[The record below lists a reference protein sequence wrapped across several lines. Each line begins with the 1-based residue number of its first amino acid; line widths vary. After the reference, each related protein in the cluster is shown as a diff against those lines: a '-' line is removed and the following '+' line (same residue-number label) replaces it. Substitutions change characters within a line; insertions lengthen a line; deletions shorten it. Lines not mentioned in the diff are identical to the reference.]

1 MQSDAFVS
9 DHQRPQR
16 MEEAELLK
24 ERFQA
29 ITDKRKLQEEIT
41 QKRLKVEE
49 EKLTHQ
55 HLKKKALRE
64 KWLLDGLS
72 SLTPK
77 EQEEMQKQNQDD
89 QQRTHELEQ
98 DILRLE
104 KEIEALE
111 KEEMKISANE
121 EAILKKLKSVEKTTE
136 DIIKSVKAEK
146 AGVEEETA
154 DYIYANIPDLPKSF
168 RPSALKRAGQAA
180 TDDEEKKKALFA
192 MEIKVEKDMKT
203 GENTVLSTIPL
214 PSSEFKETGIKV
226 YDDGRKSVYAV
237 SSNCNPTQNGMDE
250 LAPVEVEDLLR
261 QATEKNSKS
270 PTEYHEP
277 VFANKFCR
285 PTTPQKDKL
294 VSGPKLEDQQKRDM
308 NGLSNHQTEL
318 FSKAE
323 PSMKAHKENGLD
335 LSRATQPKSPS
346 PVLPQQENRIHSNSE
361 NRSAG
366 NEKRNTAHEE
376 LKPYQNTREKHHEAR
391 ALNSCH
397 LNAVSPAPQE
407 DEEDVQY
414 RIVQALPCYVDDS
427 EPVTMIFMGYQ
438 RVDEDAEA
446 DQKLSRYDGVIR
458 AELVMIDDDEEDES
472 KSEKPSYH
480 PIGPYSQVY
489 QPLNRQK
496 TTEAPQTVP
505 ASRLGANLNTAPHK
519 NSISLREQEERLSS
533 PTHHTRLH
541 SQGPGDGTE
550 DPSLTALRIRMAKL
564 GKKVI

>member
-1 MQSDAFVS
+1 
-9 DHQRPQR
+9 

-49 EKLTHQ
+49 EKMKHQ

-77 EQEEMQKQNQDD
+77 EQEEMQKQNQED
-89 QQRTHELEQ
+89 QQRTDELEQ
-98 DILRLE
+98 DIFRLE

-111 KEEMKISANE
+111 REEMEVSAKE

-136 DIIKSVKAEK
+136 DIIKSVKTEK
-146 AGVEEETA
+146 AGVAKEAA
-154 DYIYANIPDLPKSF
+154 DYIYTSIPDLPKYF
-168 RPSALKRAGQAA
+168 RPSALRSTAHAA
-180 TDDEEKKKALFA
+180 TDDEEKRKALFA

-214 PSSEFKETGIKV
+214 PSKEFKETGIKV

-237 SSNCNPTQNGMDE
+237 SSNGSTTQNGMDE

-261 QATEKNSKS
+261 QATEKNSQS

-285 PTTPQKDKL
+285 PVTPQKDKL
-294 VSGPKLEDQQKRDM
+294 VPGPKPEDTHRREI
-308 NGLSNHQTEL
+308 NGFSNHQTE
-318 FSKAE
+318 FSSKTE
-323 PSMKAHKENGLD
+323 PFMQQHKENGLD
-335 LSRATQPKSPS
+335 LPKVMQPKSPS
-346 PVLPQQENRIHSNSE
+346 PVLSHS
-361 NRSAG
+361 
-366 NEKRNTAHEE
+366 EKTAHTNPENSMAHNEERKAAYEE
-376 LKPYQNTREKHHEAR
+376 LKPYQNTRERHNETR
-391 ALNSCH
+391 LSPCH
-397 LNAVSPAPQE
+397 LNEISPAPQ

-414 RIVQALPCYVDDS
+414 SIVQAVPCYVDDS

-438 RVDEDAEA
+438 RIDDDDAEA

-458 AELVMIDDDEEDES
+458 AELVIIDDDDDDS
-472 KSEKPSYH
+472 KSEKPAYH
-480 PIGPYSQVY
+480 PIGHYSQVY
-489 QPLNRQK
+489 QPPSRK
-496 TTEAPQTVP
+496 VTEVPQTNPV
-505 ASRLGANLNTAPHK
+505 SSLGASLNKVPHK

-533 PTHHTRLH
+533 PTHRAHLH
-541 SQGPGDGTE
+541 SQVSGDGTE
-550 DPSLTALRIRMAKL
+550 DPSLTALRMRMAKL

>member
-1 MQSDAFVS
+1 
-9 DHQRPQR
+9 

-24 ERFQA
+24 KRFQA

-49 EKLTHQ
+49 EKMKHQ

-77 EQEEMQKQNQDD
+77 EQEEMQKQNQED
-89 QQRTHELEQ
+89 QQRTHELER
-98 DILRLE
+98 DIFRLE

-111 KEEMKISANE
+111 REEMEVSAKE

-136 DIIKSVKAEK
+136 DIIKSVKTEK
-146 AGVEEETA
+146 AGVEKEAA
-154 DYIYANIPDLPKSF
+154 DYIYASIPDLPKYF
-168 RPSALKRAGQAA
+168 RPSTLRSTAHAA
-180 TDDEEKKKALFA
+180 TDDEDKRKALFA

-214 PSSEFKETGIKV
+214 PSKEFKETGIKV

-237 SSNCNPTQNGMDE
+237 STNGSTTQNGMDE

-261 QATEKNSKS
+261 QATEKNSQS

-285 PTTPQKDKL
+285 PVTPQKDKL
-294 VSGPKLEDQQKRDM
+294 VPGPKPEDTQRREM
-308 NGLSNHQTEL
+308 NGFSNHQTEPS
-318 FSKAE
+318 SKTE
-323 PSMKAHKENGLD
+323 PFMQQRKENGLD
-335 LSRATQPKSPS
+335 LPKATEPKSPS
-346 PVLPQQENRIHSNSE
+346 PVLSHLEKKAHTNPENRMIP
-361 NRSAG
+361 
-366 NEKRNTAHEE
+366 NEERKDAHEE
-376 LKPYQNTREKHHEAR
+376 LKPYQNTRERHKETR
-391 ALNSCH
+391 FLSPCH
-397 LNAVSPAPQE
+397 LNDTSPAPQE
-407 DEEDVQY
+407 KEDVQHSV
-414 RIVQALPCYVDDS
+414 VQAVPCYVDDS

-438 RVDEDAEA
+438 RIDDDDVEA

-458 AELVMIDDDEEDES
+458 AELVIIDDDDDDDS
-472 KSEKPSYH
+472 KSEKPAYH
-480 PIGPYSQVY
+480 PIGHYSQVY
-489 QPLNRQK
+489 QPPSRK
-496 TTEAPQTVP
+496 ITEVPQTNPV
-505 ASRLGANLNTAPHK
+505 SNLGASLNKVPHK

-533 PTHHTRLH
+533 PTHRAHLH
-541 SQGPGDGTE
+541 SQVSGDGTE
-550 DPSLTALRIRMAKL
+550 DPSLTALRMRMAKL

>member
-1 MQSDAFVS
+1 Q
-9 DHQRPQR
+9 
-16 MEEAELLK
+16 
-24 ERFQA
+24 
-29 ITDKRKLQEEIT
+29 
-41 QKRLKVEE
+41 
-49 EKLTHQ
+49 
-55 HLKKKALRE
+55 KKALRE

-89 QQRTHELEQ
+89 QQRTRELEQ

-136 DIIKSVKAEK
+136 DIIKVSIVNLIYSEA
-146 AGVEEETA
+146 A
-154 DYIYANIPDLPKSF
+154 DYIYANIPDLPKYF
-168 RPSALKRAGQAA
+168 RPSALKRSGQAA
-180 TDDEEKKKALFA
+180 TDDEEKRKALFA

-214 PSSEFKETGIKV
+214 PSNEFKETGIKV

-308 NGLSNHQTEL
+308 NGLSKHQTEL

-323 PSMKAHKENGLD
+323 PSMKPHKENGFD
-335 LSRATQPKSPS
+335 LPRVTKPKSPS
-346 PVLPQQENRIHSNSE
+346 PVSPQPEKRIYTNTENMMVC
-361 NRSAG
+361 
-366 NEKRNTAHEE
+366 NEKRNTAQEE
-376 LKPYQNTREKHHEAR
+376 LKLYQNTKEKHQEAR

-397 LNAVSPAPQE
+397 LNTVSPAPQE

-458 AELVMIDDDEEDES
+458 AELVMIDDDDEDDS

-480 PIGPYSQVY
+480 PIGPHSQVY

-496 TTEAPQTVP
+496 NTEVPQTVP
-505 ASRLGANLNTAPHK
+505 ASRLDGNLNTAPHK
-519 NSISLREQEERLSS
+519 NSISLREQEECLSS
-533 PTHHTRLH
+533 STHHARLH

-550 DPSLTALRIRMAKL
+550 DPSLTGNRE
-564 GKKVI
+564 GKSCRCCSLM

>member
-1 MQSDAFVS
+1 
-9 DHQRPQR
+9 

-29 ITDKRKLQEEIT
+29 ITDKRKLQEEIA

-49 EKLTHQ
+49 EKMKHQ

-77 EQEEMQKQNQDD
+77 EQEEMQKQNRED

-98 DILRLE
+98 DIFRLE

-111 KEEMKISANE
+111 REEMEVSAKE
-121 EAILKKLKSVEKTTE
+121 AAILKKLKSVEKTTE
-136 DIIKSVKAEK
+136 DIIKSVKTEK
-146 AGVEEETA
+146 AGVEKEAA
-154 DYIYANIPDLPKSF
+154 DYIYASIPDLPKNF
-168 RPSALKRAGQAA
+168 RPSALKSTGHAA
-180 TDDEEKKKALFA
+180 TDDEEKRKALFA
-192 MEIKVEKDMKT
+192 MEIKVEKDRKT

-214 PSSEFKETGIKV
+214 PSKEFKETGIKV

-237 SSNCNPTQNGMDE
+237 SSNGSTTQNGMDE

-261 QATEKNSKS
+261 QATEKNSQS

-285 PTTPQKDKL
+285 PVTPQKDKL
-294 VSGPKLEDQQKRDM
+294 VPGPKLEDTHRREM
-308 NGLSNHQTEL
+308 NGFSNHQTE
-318 FSKAE
+318 FSSKTE
-323 PSMKAHKENGLD
+323 PFMQQHKDNRLD
-335 LSRATQPKSPS
+335 LPKVIQPKSPS
-346 PVLPQQENRIHSNSE
+346 PVLSHSEKKVHANPENSMIH
-361 NRSAG
+361 
-366 NEKRNTAHEE
+366 NEERKAAHEE
-376 LKPYQNTREKHHEAR
+376 LKPYQNTRESNNETR
-391 ALNSCH
+391 FLSPRH
-397 LNAVSPAPQE
+397 LNETSPAPQ

-414 RIVQALPCYVDDS
+414 SIVQAVPCYVDDS

-438 RVDEDAEA
+438 RIDDDNDAEA

-458 AELVMIDDDEEDES
+458 AELVIIDDDEDDS
-472 KSEKPSYH
+472 KSEKPAYH
-480 PIGPYSQVY
+480 PIGHYSQVY
-489 QPLNRQK
+489 QPPSRK
-496 TTEAPQTVP
+496 FTEVPQTNPV
-505 ASRLGANLNTAPHK
+505 SSLGASLNKVPHK

-533 PTHHTRLH
+533 PTHRAHLH
-541 SQGPGDGTE
+541 SQVSGDGTE
-550 DPSLTALRIRMAKL
+550 DPSLTALRMRMAKL